1 MKKISAFFVY
11 IYCLL
16 QAVSLLASDNF
27 LDTCLRIA
35 EARDAKLAVAA
46 EQVKLSDTRVFRS
59 GRAFFPMV
67 EASTKYD
74 RGKTLSLAADGTEA
88 GDQAYESD
96 EMGVRGSMPIYE
108 GGRLSASYNYDK
120 LMRESSKFNYT
131 KIREDLFY
139 TIKTTYYEYQS
150 LRVENMALKKAFAE
164 IDELGKKVRV
174 EYNAKAISEL
184 DMIEAE
190 NYRDKLYNMYLDS
203 EDNLQLSA
211 KKLAVL
217 VRVES
222 LDEIPAVLPEW
233 LIDNIPEI
241 TFTLKECLDFI
252 PLNNIDLRLNQLQ
265 ILMAQE
271 KLSINRSKVIPKIDL
286 EGFYGKSGE
295 AFVDEP
301 LDLATT
307 WSVVGK
313 LTWTLWGNTLEVS
326 NTQDHTNPN
335 ETLEPTARTDDNTLE
350 MKLGIIDD
358 VGYFV
363 DTQEGKV
370 GIKQAESEYNESLSK
385 LNVSLN
391 KAYNEYAS
399 SLRNQRTLKDE
410 IALKERKLA
419 LMRKRNELLEVPT
432 SQLMEESW
440 KYAETISQ
448 YGKALYTNY
457 SSVAEMER
465 IVFIS
470 LR

>member
-1 MKKISAFFVY
+1 
-11 IYCLL
+11 
-16 QAVSLLASDNF
+16 
-27 LDTCLRIA
+27 
-35 EARDAKLAVAA
+35 
-46 EQVKLSDTRVFRS
+46 
-59 GRAFFPMV
+59 
-67 EASTKYD
+67 
-74 RGKTLSLAADGTEA
+74 
-88 GDQAYESD
+88 
-96 EMGVRGSMPIYE
+96 
-108 GGRLSASYNYDK
+108 
-120 LMRESSKFNYT
+120 
-131 KIREDLFY
+131 
-139 TIKTTYYEYQS
+139 
-150 LRVENMALKKAFAE
+150 
-164 IDELGKKVRV
+164 
-174 EYNAKAISEL
+174 
-184 DMIEAE
+184 
-190 NYRDKLYNMYLDS
+190 
-203 EDNLQLSA
+203 
-211 KKLAVL
+211 
-217 VRVES
+217 
-222 LDEIPAVLPEW
+222 
-233 LIDNIPEI
+233 
-241 TFTLKECLDFI
+241 
-252 PLNNIDLRLNQLQ
+252 
-265 ILMAQE
+265 MAQE

-363 DTQEGKV
+363 DTQESKV